1 MVEMKTETKP
11 VEKQAENPRKAIQ
24 ERRDRRLRLIKGN
37 QQEVVK
43 VYAANEGLHDVL
55 RHPAN
60 GMRFSG
66 SIEQGVTWPN
76 DSFTKR
82 RIADGSVRTD
92 GPGSGEME
100 EPDESLNAREQ
111 AAARAPK
118 EEEPTETSETNGNGK
133 TANKAGVKP
142 PSGSG
147 QPSAS
152 PPPSTAPAG

>member
-43 VYAANEGLHDVL
+43 VYAANEGLHDAL

-66 SIEQGVTWPN
+66 SIDQGVTWPN

-118 EEEPTETSETNGNGK
+118 KDSAETSGNGK

-152 PPPSTAPAG
+152 PPSSTAPAG